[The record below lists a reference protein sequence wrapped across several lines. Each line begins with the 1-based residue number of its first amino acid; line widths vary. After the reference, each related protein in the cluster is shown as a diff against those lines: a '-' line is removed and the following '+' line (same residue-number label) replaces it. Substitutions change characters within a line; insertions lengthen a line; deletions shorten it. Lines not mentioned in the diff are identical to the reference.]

1 LKSDGG
7 HFGLG
12 QIDTL
17 SDNIF
22 GTPAVRHGR
31 EGGQPSPAPRVV
43 GLNRNAVDCAP
54 KAGRGCLL
62 AVLGNMNKRLN
73 LSAAWK
79 ALDDHLWVR

>member
-1 LKSDGG
+1 M
-7 HFGLG
+7 
-12 QIDTL
+12 
-17 SDNIF
+17 
-22 GTPAVRHGR
+22 RHGR
-31 EGGQPSPAPRVV
+31 EGGQPYPAPRVV

-79 ALDDHLWVR
+79 ALDDHLCEGNRAPAGVRFPPKQEAAGLGC